1 MIKQPITVLAAEDEQ
16 IVALDLKKILIKNG
30 LKVSAVVSS
39 GEALIEQ
46 YKIQKPDIIISD
58 INLKGNCSGI
68 DAVRILN
75 PTDNTPVIFLT
86 GYGDKK
92 TFEKLQEPYPCA
104 FLIKPFDETEL
115 IKLIHECVAK
125 YIIE

>member
-1 MIKQPITVLAAEDEQ
+1 MIRHPITVLAAEDEH

-30 LKVSAVVSS
+30 LKVLAVVSS

-58 INLKGNCSGI
+58 INLKGECSGI
-68 DAVRILN
+68 DAVRIIN
-75 PTDNTPVIFLT
+75 RTDNTPVIYLT

-92 TFEKLQEPYPCA
+92 SFEKLQETYPYA
-104 FLIKPFDETEL
+104 FLIKPFEETEL
-115 IKLIHECVAK
+115 IKLIDDCTAK
-125 YIIE
+125 YIL